1 MNKPEIIVA
10 RVSQGM
16 GHFRRFWV
24 GAETPDG
31 WVCGVPDQKDD
42 VSGGYWFAPQ
52 NIIYRGPA
60 HAHFDYNDIQ
70 PGTLVNVSTYAAA
83 GMVVSRNGANYQVM
97 VKGELKSVQWRDVCP
112 LPCDASGA

>member
-1 MNKPEIIVA
+1 MSKSEIIVA

-52 NIIYRGPA
+52 HIIYRGPA
-60 HAHFDYNDIQ
+60 HAHFDYN
-70 PGTLVNVSTYAAA
+70 VSTYAAP
-83 GMVVSRNGANYQVM
+83 GMVVSREGASYKVI

-112 LPCDASGA
+112 LPCDGSGA